1 MLLTMPVR
9 RRFAGLLSLLLIVGV
24 AWGAG
29 ELHARSA
36 PDTAREEARL
46 FREVMSPFC
55 PGLTL
60 ADCPSPAAFELR
72 TTLSARL
79 ARGESHDTLV
89 RELVTQYGPQILADP
104 SDTPIGRV
112 VWGVPIA
119 ASLLAAL
126 GLGVVLRRWGRT
138 RLTEAASAPAPAT
151 SDLTMRLDEELAAL
165 D

>member
-1 MLLTMPVR
+1 MPLTMPIR
-9 RRFAGLLSLLLIVGV
+9 RRLAGLLRLLLVIGVVVG
-24 AWGAG
+24 AAD
-29 ELHARSA
+29 LHAQSV
-36 PDTAREEARL
+36 PDTTREEAQL
-46 FREVMSPFC
+46 FRDVMSPFC

-72 TTLSARL
+72 KTLSARL

-89 RELVTQYGPQILADP
+89 RELVAQHGAQILADP

-126 GLGVVLRRWGRT
+126 GLGIVLRRWGRT
-138 RLTEAASAPAPAT
+138 RLTEAAAAPAPVT
-151 SDLTMRLDEELAAL
+151 RDLTMRLDEELAAL

>member
-1 MLLTMPVR
+1 MLFTMPIR
-9 RRFAGLLSLLLIVGV
+9 RRITGLLSLLLV
-24 AWGAG
+24 ASVAGGAG
-29 ELHARSA
+29 DLHAQSL
-36 PDTAREEARL
+36 PDTTRDEARL
-46 FREVMSPFC
+46 FRAVMSPFC

-72 TTLSARL
+72 KSLSARL
-79 ARGESHDTLV
+79 ARGESRDAV
-89 RELVTQYGPQILADP
+89 VGELVTQYGPQILADP

-126 GLGVVLRRWGRT
+126 GVVLRRWGHT
-138 RLTEAASAPAPAT
+138 RLTEAAAAPAPAT
-151 SDLTMRLDEELAAL
+151 RDLTMRLDEELAAL